1 MFACGRKHNHIWVFD
16 KRTCEVR
23 RQSLREVAHENLF
36 YEHPA
41 LAKTSIRLE
50 ERLAALEGQI
60 APQLKRIVT
69 DCSLRSVDA
78 VARESLLDFFLV
90 QLFRTQSAR
99 EYAMIGHRQLTG
111 SDLASGL
118 AKMASLQC
126 MVRNFEQFRE
136 CCSSHILTIREAS
149 GRERFILS
157 DHPVGIQATQGATIE
172 CLTDLLRDAT
182 VLLPISPSLMLLIFP
197 PSRISGF
204 QMAGD
209 WFRSDLYVLDE
220 AQPAMPGD
228 VASAVAHQ
236 VFTATRFLFS
246 NTDDFSDVR
255 RLLKQNPLARTRPLI
270 EADSIK
276 WPESG

>member
-1 MFACGRKHNHIWVFD
+1 MFACGRKHNQIWVFD
-16 KRTCEVR
+16 KRTCAVR
-23 RQSLREVAHENLF
+23 RQSVREVAHENLF

-78 VARESLLDFFLV
+78 AVREFLLDFVLV

-99 EYAMIGHRQLTG
+99 EYSTIGHRQLTG
-111 SDLASGL
+111 SDFASGL
-118 AKMASLQC
+118 AKTASLQC
-126 MVRNFEQFRE
+126 LIRDFDQFRE
-136 CCSSHILTIREAS
+136 CCSSHILTIRQAL
-149 GRERFILS
+149 GRERFVLG
-157 DHPVGIQATQGATIE
+157 DHPVGIQAAHGATIE
-172 CLTDLLRDAT
+172 RLTDVLRDAT
-182 VLLPISPSLMLLIFP
+182 VLLPISPSLTLLLFS
-197 PSRISGF
+197 PSRISAF
-204 QMAGD
+204 RMAGD

-228 VASAVAHQ
+228 VASVVAHQ

-255 RLLKQNPLARTRPLI
+255 RLLKQNPLSRTRPLI

-276 WPESG
+276 WPESD